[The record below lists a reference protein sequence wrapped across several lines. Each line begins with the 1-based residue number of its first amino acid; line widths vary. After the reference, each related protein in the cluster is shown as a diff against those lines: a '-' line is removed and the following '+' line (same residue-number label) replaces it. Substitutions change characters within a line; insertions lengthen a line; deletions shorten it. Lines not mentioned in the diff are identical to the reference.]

1 MPQALSNII
10 NKKYETLSVEIIDLA
25 LGYYGKLPGELD
37 KSLLEKAKKNKKRIT
52 QRPAD
57 LLSEKFTDYQKDL
70 SIFCKKLE
78 INDLSSSEENVLT
91 FILIPMDQKNY
102 SKV

>member
-1 MPQALSNII
+1 M
-10 NKKYETLSVEIIDLA
+10 
-25 LGYYGKLPGELD
+25 
-37 KSLLEKAKKNKKRIT
+37 EKAKKNKKRIT

-57 LLSEKFTDYQKDL
+57 LLSDKFTDYQNDL

-91 FILIPMDQKNY
+91 FILIPYGSEKLFKSLN
-102 SKV
+102 S